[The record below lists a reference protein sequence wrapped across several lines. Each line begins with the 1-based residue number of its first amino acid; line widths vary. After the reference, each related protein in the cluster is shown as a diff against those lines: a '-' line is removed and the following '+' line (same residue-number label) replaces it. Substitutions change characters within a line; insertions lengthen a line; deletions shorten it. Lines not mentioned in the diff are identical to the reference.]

1 MKRLFYIA
9 FTGVLF
15 LVLTGCPM
23 QKKMTMP
30 INEPHNFVD
39 GNYTLKTECLGV
51 NGDGSQTL
59 KAWGNGRNRYEAV
72 EQAKKNALRDV
83 LFKGILNGK
92 SDCDPKPIVTE
103 VNAQVKYEPY
113 FTNFFIEGS
122 DYQLYVQQIE
132 NPLERVYPDRSTV
145 TYSVILK
152 VLKSELKQRM
162 ITDGILQ

>member
-1 MKRLFYIA
+1 MKKR
-9 FTGVLF
+9 F
-15 LVLTGCPM
+15 LVVLTGLMFLLLTGCPA
-23 QKKMTMP
+23 QKKIVVNDGNTY
-30 INEPHNFVD
+30 VD

-103 VNAQVKYEPY
+103 VNAQVKYESY
-113 FTNFFIEGS
+113 FNNFFFEGG
-122 DYQLYVQQIE
+122 DYQIYVQQLE
-132 NPLERVYPDRSTV
+132 NPFERVYPDRTTV

-152 VLKSELKQRM
+152 VQKSELKQRM

>member
-1 MKRLFYIA
+1 MKNIFFI
-9 FTGVLF
+9 VLSCLMF
-15 LVLTGCPM
+15 LLLTGCPA
-23 QKKMTMP
+23 QRKVTVNQGNP
-30 INEPHNFVD
+30 YVD

-92 SDCDPKPIVTE
+92 SDCDPKPLVTE
-103 VNAQVKYEPY
+103 VNAQVKYESY
-113 FTNFFIEGS
+113 FNNFFFEGG
-122 DYQLYVQQIE
+122 DYQLYVQQLE
-132 NPLERVYPDRSTV
+132 DPLERIYPDRTTV
-145 TYSVILK
+145 TFSVILK
-152 VLKSELKQRM
+152 VQKSELKQRM